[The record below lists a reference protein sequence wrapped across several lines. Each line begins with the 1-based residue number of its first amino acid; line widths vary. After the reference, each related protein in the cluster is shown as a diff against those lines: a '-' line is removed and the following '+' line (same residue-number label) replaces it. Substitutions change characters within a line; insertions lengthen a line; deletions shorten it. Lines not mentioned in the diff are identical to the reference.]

1 MRVCSLDVGVAV
13 AQTAQEREEEG
24 RVGQVV
30 VEGKRRVSR
39 ILRKGP
45 GHANP
50 IRQSARCLK
59 SNT

>member
-1 MRVCSLDVGVAV
+1 MQDCSLDVGVTV
-13 AQTAQEREEEG
+13 ALNAQEREEEEG
-24 RVGQVV
+24 RVGLVV

-50 IRQSARCLK
+50 IRQSARPK
-59 SNT
+59 FNT